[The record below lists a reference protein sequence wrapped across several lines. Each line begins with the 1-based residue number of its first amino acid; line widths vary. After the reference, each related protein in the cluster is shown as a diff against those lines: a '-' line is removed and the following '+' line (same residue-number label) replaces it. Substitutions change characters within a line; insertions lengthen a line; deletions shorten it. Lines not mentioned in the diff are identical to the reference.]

1 MHVSIRIK
9 GHLDPGWQDWLE
21 GLQIVHEADGTS
33 RLSGT
38 LSDQAALYGVLQKID
53 RLSLRLLSL
62 ERSETSPDES
72 YGNLDEQTVMEKENA
87 MQHVTSKDGTIIAY
101 EQSGQGPAL
110 VVVGG
115 VLGDHHQQAGL
126 AALLAQHF
134 TVYNIDR
141 RGHGESGFT
150 APYAV
155 EREVEDLDAVLKA
168 AGGSAFV
175 YGTSGPGVLCME
187 AAARGLSPKMKKLAV
202 WEPPYFV
209 ANSRPPLSQDYQEQ
223 LAQLLRE
230 GRKGDMIELF
240 LTKAVGMPAEFVAPM
255 RQSPFWA
262 DQEAFAPTLIYDA
275 TLMGDF
281 SLPRERIAKA
291 TVETLVID
299 GGTVP
304 WMSQAAQAVA
314 DTLPHAHRRT
324 IAGQPHNVADEA
336 MAPVLIEYFQA

>member
-1 MHVSIRIK
+1 
-9 GHLDPGWQDWLE
+9 
-21 GLQIVHEADGTS
+21 
-33 RLSGT
+33 
-38 LSDQAALYGVLQKID
+38 
-53 RLSLRLLSL
+53 
-62 ERSETSPDES
+62 
-72 YGNLDEQTVMEKENA
+72 

-126 AALLAQHF
+126 AALLAEHF

-150 APYAV
+150 TPYAV
-155 EREVEDLDAVLKA
+155 EREVEDIDALITE

-175 YGTSGPGVLCME
+175 YGTSGLGVLSME

-202 WEPPYFV
+202 WEPPYILEG
-209 ANSRPPLSQDYQEQ
+209 SRPPVPQDYKEQ

-262 DQEAFAPTLIYDA
+262 AQEAFAPTLVYDA

-281 SLPRERIAKA
+281 SLPKERIAKA

>member
-1 MHVSIRIK
+1 
-9 GHLDPGWQDWLE
+9 
-21 GLQIVHEADGTS
+21 
-33 RLSGT
+33 
-38 LSDQAALYGVLQKID
+38 
-53 RLSLRLLSL
+53 
-62 ERSETSPDES
+62 
-72 YGNLDEQTVMEKENA
+72 

-126 AALLAQHF
+126 AALLAEHF

-155 EREVEDLDAVLKA
+155 EREVEDLDALITE

-175 YGTSGPGVLCME
+175 YGTSGPGVLSME

-202 WEPPYFV
+202 WEPPYILEG
-209 ANSRPPLSQDYQEQ
+209 SRPPIPQDYKDQ
-223 LAQLLRE
+223 LAQLLGE

-255 RQSPFWA
+255 RQSPFWVA
-262 DQEAFAPTLIYDA
+262 QEAFAPTLINDA
-275 TLMGDF
+275 ILMGDF
-281 SLPRERIAKA
+281 SLPKERLAK
-291 TVETLVID
+291 VLVSTLVID

-336 MAPVLIEYFQA
+336 MAPVLREYFQS

>member
-1 MHVSIRIK
+1 M
-9 GHLDPGWQDWLE
+9 P
-21 GLQIVHEADGTS
+21 
-33 RLSGT
+33 
-38 LSDQAALYGVLQKID
+38 
-53 RLSLRLLSL
+53 
-62 ERSETSPDES
+62 
-72 YGNLDEQTVMEKENA
+72 
-87 MQHVTSKDGTIIAY
+87 HVTSKDGTIIAY

-126 AALLAQHF
+126 AALLAEHF
-134 TVYNIDR
+134 MVYNIDR

-155 EREVEDLDAVLKA
+155 EREAEDLDALITE

-202 WEPPYFV
+202 WEPPYILED
-209 ANSRPPLSQDYQEQ
+209 SRPPILQDYKEQ

-240 LTKAVGMPAEFVAPM
+240 LTKAVGMPAEFMAPM

-262 DQEAFAPTLIYDA
+262 AQEAFAPTLVYDA

-281 SLPRERIAKA
+281 SLPKERIAKA

-299 GGTVP
+299 GGTIP
-304 WMSQAAQAVA
+304 WISQAAQVVA
-314 DTLPHAHRRT
+314 DTLPHAYRRT

-336 MAPVLIEYFQA
+336 MAPVLIEYFQS

>member
-1 MHVSIRIK
+1 
-9 GHLDPGWQDWLE
+9 
-21 GLQIVHEADGTS
+21 
-33 RLSGT
+33 
-38 LSDQAALYGVLQKID
+38 
-53 RLSLRLLSL
+53 
-62 ERSETSPDES
+62 
-72 YGNLDEQTVMEKENA
+72 

-126 AALLAQHF
+126 AALLAEHF

-155 EREVEDLDAVLKA
+155 EREVEDLDALITE

-175 YGTSGPGVLCME
+175 YGTSGPGVLSME

-202 WEPPYFV
+202 WEPPYILEG
-209 ANSRPPLSQDYQEQ
+209 SRPPVPQDYKEQ

-262 DQEAFAPTLIYDA
+262 AQEAFAPTLVYDA

-281 SLPRERIAKA
+281 SLPKERIAKT

-314 DTLPHAHRRT
+314 DTLPHAHRHT
-324 IAGQPHNVADEA
+324 LAGQPHNVADEA

>member
-1 MHVSIRIK
+1 
-9 GHLDPGWQDWLE
+9 
-21 GLQIVHEADGTS
+21 
-33 RLSGT
+33 
-38 LSDQAALYGVLQKID
+38 
-53 RLSLRLLSL
+53 
-62 ERSETSPDES
+62 
-72 YGNLDEQTVMEKENA
+72 

-126 AALLAQHF
+126 AALLAEHF

-141 RGHGESGFT
+141 RGHGESRFT

-155 EREVEDLDAVLKA
+155 EREVEDLDALITE

-202 WEPPYFV
+202 WEPPYILEGT
-209 ANSRPPLSQDYQEQ
+209 RPPVPQDYMEQ
-223 LAQLLRE
+223 LAQMLRE
-230 GRKGDMIELF
+230 GRRGDMIELF
-240 LTKAVGMPAEFVAPM
+240 FTKAIGMPAEFVAPM

-262 DQEAFAPTLIYDA
+262 AQEAFAPTLVYEA
-275 TLMGDF
+275 VLMGNGDF
-281 SLPRERIAKA
+281 KLPKERLAKA
-291 TVETLVID
+291 TVPTLVID
-299 GGTVP
+299 GGTTP
-304 WMSQAAQAVA
+304 WLSHAADAVA
-314 DTLPHAHRRT
+314 QVLPNAQRYT

-336 MAPVLIEYFQA
+336 MAPVLIEYFQS

>member
-1 MHVSIRIK
+1 
-9 GHLDPGWQDWLE
+9 
-21 GLQIVHEADGTS
+21 
-33 RLSGT
+33 
-38 LSDQAALYGVLQKID
+38 
-53 RLSLRLLSL
+53 
-62 ERSETSPDES
+62 
-72 YGNLDEQTVMEKENA
+72 MEKENA
-87 MQHVTSKDGTIIAY
+87 MQHVTSKDGTLIAY

-126 AALLAQHF
+126 AALLAEHF

-150 APYAV
+150 VPYAV
-155 EREVEDLDAVLKA
+155 EREVEDLDAVLNA

-202 WEPPYFV
+202 WEPPYILDG
-209 ANSRPPLSQDYQEQ
+209 SRPPVPQDYKEQ
-223 LAQLLRE
+223 LARLLRE

-255 RQSPFWA
+255 RQSPLWA
-262 DQEAFAPTLIYDA
+262 AQEAFAPTLVYDA

-281 SLPRERIAKA
+281 SLPKERIAKA

-299 GGTVP
+299 GGTVA

-324 IAGQPHNVADEA
+324 LAGQPHNVADEA
-336 MAPVLIEYFQA
+336 MAPVLREYFQS